1 MFPSTIFYK
10 SSVRDSIAYVREHQ
24 SPTHLGFSQH
34 LYFSQYSVMSWL
46 LALFT
51 LLSDLS
57 DRSLRSRIRHNFNS
71 GNTFFEHIFK
81 DRIKKKIIILILKFK
96 SQQSR
101 WVAALTFRDA
111 PDCRPDVFP
120 PFTFTLPPTAAE
132 WLINAHTGRQTRTRQ
147 TRVVP
152 PTHPVL
158 IVRMDISLCCR
169 VNTPPLSVCPS
180 AALICVCVC
189 HMALS
194 LPL

>member
-1 MFPSTIFYK
+1 MVTG
-10 SSVRDSIAYVREHQ
+10 SV
-24 SPTHLGFSQH
+24 
-34 LYFSQYSVMSWL
+34 YSVVWPFWSEFKKQNKAQLQQWK
-46 LALFT
+46 
-51 LLSDLS
+51 
-57 DRSLRSRIRHNFNS
+57 
-71 GNTFFEHIFK
+71 HIFWAHFK

-101 WVAALTFRDA
+101 RVAALTFRDA

-169 VNTPPLSVCPS
+169 VNTPPLAVCPS

>member
-57 DRSLRSRIRHNFNS
+57 DQSLRSRIRHNSNS

-81 DRIKKKIIILILKFK
+81 DRIKKKNYNSNLEVQITTITLG
-96 SQQSR
+96 R
-101 WVAALTFRDA
+101 G
-111 PDCRPDVFP
+111 PDFQR
-120 PFTFTLPPTAAE
+120 
-132 WLINAHTGRQTRTRQ
+132 R
-147 TRVVP
+147 
-152 PTHPVL
+152 
-158 IVRMDISLCCR
+158 S
-169 VNTPPLSVCPS
+169 
-180 AALICVCVC
+180 
-189 HMALS
+189 
-194 LPL
+194 